1 MKNFKNLLL
10 VALFFATA
18 AVFGQTKITGKVVDE
33 TNEPLPSASIV
44 VKGTTN
50 GTSTDFDGNFTITAS
65 DNSGVLVISFVGY
78 ETKEVS
84 FSASKTT

>member
-1 MKNFKNLLL
+1 MKDFKNLLL

-18 AVFGQTKITGKVVDE
+18 TVFGQTKLTGKVVDQS
-33 TNEPLPSASIV
+33 NDPLPGASVV

-50 GTSTDFDGNFTITAS
+50 GTSTDFDGNFTIEAS
-65 DNSGVLVISFVGY
+65 SNAGVLVISFVGY

-84 FSASKTT
+84 Y